1 MRPLFIQVIPA
12 EVERYGANGA
22 ILLAHIRF
30 RCGSDGP
37 GRLTVEGLR
46 WWRVP
51 LAQLAHETGLSVAG
65 VRTGLK
71 ALKDVVATEHFR
83 PLSDQSRAYRVV
95 NHENGADLPVAD
107 FNSWAD
113 LPDVEND
120 ISDAEIGNSRR
131 RNQHL
136 QLPKS
141 TDVLPIKK
149 LEKGENAAG
158 APPGE
163 QTDKTAASQLSQRR
177 PQKPANS
184 GKAAPN
190 GAMSRDEKRFRNLC
204 TSVPAEPPPQ
214 TCATHA
220 YWDGPDKCQECGYDR
235 RAFKQ
240 WHADTILVLSDLI
253 PLADNTRAPGLSA
266 EIGHNRK
273 HRLQVLDDLGLSRT
287 RAGERA

>member
-1 MRPLFIQVIPA
+1 MRPSFIQVIPA
-12 EVERYGANGA
+12 EVERYGAQGA
-22 ILLAHIRF
+22 VLLAHIRF

-65 VRTGLK
+65 VRTALK

-95 NHENGADLPVAD
+95 NRENGADLPVVD
-107 FNSWAD
+107 FNKWAD
-113 LPDVEND
+113 LQDVEND
-120 ISDAEIGNSRR
+120 ISDAEIVNSRY

-136 QLPKS
+136 QLSKS
-141 TDVLPIKK
+141 ADVLPIEK
-149 LEKGENAAG
+149 LEKRENAAG
-158 APPGE
+158 AASGE
-163 QTDKTAASQLSQRR
+163 QADQIAAGQLSQRH
-177 PQKPANS
+177 PQNLANN

-190 GAMSRDEKRFRNLC
+190 GAMSRDETRFRNLC
-204 TSVPAEPPPQ
+204 ASVPVEPPPQ
-214 TCATHA
+214 TCPAHA
-220 YWDGPDKCQECGYDR
+220 HWDGPDKCQECGHDR

-240 WHADTILVLSDLI
+240 WHTDTILVLSDLI
-253 PLADNTRAPGLSA
+253 PLADNTRTPGLAA

-287 RAGERA
+287 QAGESA